1 MADRHVG
8 YRATTGAGVACAC
21 WADGASDSFSV
32 ADCVYLD
39 AHGNRNTDADRDLY
53 AYGYGNDAAYCYAV
67 AYRYA
72 AATPHAHACAEYG
85 GV

>member
-8 YRATTGAGVACAC
+8 YRATTGAGYACAC

-72 AATPHAHACAEYG
+72 AATLHAHACAEYG